1 MKKLFILLAL
11 GLLFIGVKSSHA
23 ALTWAD
29 EFNSISGWSFQIG
42 GGGYGNGELEY
53 YRSQN
58 ATVSNGVLAIT
69 AKRESYGGYSYTSAR
84 MSKGNFLYGFFET
97 KATIPM
103 VQGMWPAFWMLGTNI
118 GSVGWPA
125 CGEIDI
131 MEHVNTGTDIHG
143 SLHWNN
149 GGQKDWTAIGYTS
162 PGNSHYYQCNWNM
175 YGFKFYIDGVQYG
188 PWVGSASGNGMNDNG
203 MGAFR
208 KNFFILLN
216 LAVGGYWPGNTIGN
230 LPATFWVDYVRQ
242 YTAAAKNTDGTEA
255 EPVFNADGSFNRFT
269 NENPAP
275 IAANITAN
283 MFPNPLSTDGTL
295 NIQLSNY
302 DVNSPVSI
310 EIFNVNGQLVASRTE
325 ANGEI
330 VLNSLNLRTGTY
342 IVRLMNNSNV
352 VTQKLIVK

>member
-1 MKKLFILLAL
+1 MKKVSISFVFC
-11 GLLFIGVKSSHA
+11 LLFFGAKSYA

-149 GGQKDWTAIGYTS
+149 GGQKDWTTIGYTS

-216 LAVGGYWPGNTIGN
+216 LAVGGYWPGNTIGT

-242 YTAAAKNTDGTEA
+242 YTAGAKNTDGSEA
-255 EPVFNADGSFNRFT
+255 EPIFNPDGSFARFS
-269 NENPAP
+269 NEEIPVTENCSVK
-275 IAANITAN
+275 
-283 MFPNPLSTDGTL
+283 MFPCPMNIDGTL

-302 DVNSPVSI
+302 DFNSPVNVN
-310 EIFNVNGQLVASRTE
+310 IFNINGQLMASRS
-325 ANGEI
+325 EI
-330 VLNSLNLRTGTY
+330 SGDLSLNSLGLKAGTY
-342 IVRLMNNSNV
+342 LVKITNGANSF
-352 VTQKLIVK
+352 TQKLLVK

>member
-1 MKKLFILLAL
+1 MVL
-11 GLLFIGVKSSHA
+11 GLLFIGVKSTHA

-69 AKRESYGGYSYTSAR
+69 AKRESYGGYAYTSAR

-149 GGQKDWTAIGYTS
+149 GGQKDWTTIGYTS

-208 KNFFILLN
+208 QNFFILLN
-216 LAVGGYWPGNTIGN
+216 LAVGGYWPGNTIGA

-242 YTAAAKNTDGTEA
+242 YTAAAKDADGTEA
-255 EPVFNADGSFNRFT
+255 EPLFNSDGSFARFS
-269 NENPAP
+269 NEA
-275 IAANITAN
+275 IASPENTSIN
-283 MFPNPLSTDGTL
+283 MFPNPMNTDGTL

-302 DVNSPVSI
+302 DVNAPVNIDIYNISGQLMASRI
-310 EIFNVNGQLVASRTE
+310 EIT
-325 ANGEI
+325 GEI
-330 VLNSLNLRTGTY
+330 SLSSLDLRNGTY
-342 IVRLMNNSNV
+342 VVKIKNGSNDF
-352 VTQKLIVK
+352 TQKLIVR